1 LLARRVSEGPEQSNI
16 VLDEA
21 YLSDAKVSRAAAQRL
36 CQYLRVTGT
45 VANRGALVSSTELAD
60 AVGVSAAQV
69 RRDLASLGH
78 LGQRGV
84 GYDADGLT
92 SAIRAR
98 LGVDR
103 RWRAVL
109 VGVGHL
115 AKALVKYRGLG
126 EHGFDLVGLYDSAP
140 GVVGT
145 SIGGL
150 KVEAVT
156 SLASRV
162 KKLKAELGIITVPA
176 ESAQG
181 VADALVSAGLKGLM
195 NFAPVRLKVPS
206 SVQVIS
212 VDLAIQLQQLAF
224 RVHFGE

>member
-1 LLARRVSEGPEQSNI
+1 MLEESTTTE
-16 VLDEA
+16 
-21 YLSDAKVSRAAAQRL
+21 AKVSRAAAQRL
-36 CQYLRVTGT
+36 SQYLRVTGT
-45 VANRGALVSSTELAD
+45 LVNRGGLVSSTELAD

-69 RRDLASLGH
+69 RRDLAALGH

-92 SAIRAR
+92 SAIRKR

-140 GVVGT
+140 GVIGS

-162 KKLKAELGIITVPA
+162 KKLRAELGIITVPA
-176 ESAQG
+176 ESAQS

-206 SVQVIS
+206 KVQVIS